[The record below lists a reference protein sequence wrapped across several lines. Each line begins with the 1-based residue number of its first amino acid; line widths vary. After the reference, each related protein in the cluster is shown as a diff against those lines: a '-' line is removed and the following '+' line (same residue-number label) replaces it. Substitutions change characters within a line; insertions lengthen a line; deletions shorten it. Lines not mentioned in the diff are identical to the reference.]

1 MKSFS
6 FQLIDEAREAFIDG
20 DYKTAEPLLNQPT
33 LIHSKNPE
41 VFQMLATIYYD
52 QGKFNK
58 AISTFKKALEIDP
71 QYSDAAVG
79 LSIILN
85 DLGKYDEAKKVF
97 ENAQKLVDKLQT
109 KPIIFN

>member
-6 FQLIDEAREAFIDG
+6 QQLIDEARVAFIEG

-33 LIHSKNPE
+33 LINSRNTE

-58 AISTFKKALEIDP
+58 AIKK
-71 QYSDAAVG
+71 
-79 LSIILN
+79 
-85 DLGKYDEAKKVF
+85 
-97 ENAQKLVDKLQT
+97 
-109 KPIIFN
+109 